1 MTGKVVGGG
10 WPEDPDRGNPAW
22 DGTRGQQGTWVEAG
36 VQWRPRPQG
45 GGCPAMEKV
54 AGGPAGGNALP
65 GALGG
70 RTLWGNL
77 GGGQLGLRRQLV
89 GLWGWFIGGRGAA
102 GGSR

>member
-54 AGGPAGGNALP
+54 AGGFAGGNALP
-65 GALGG
+65 CAGAVGWVHSVGKFG
-70 RTLWGNL
+70 R
-77 GGGQLGLRRQLV
+77 
-89 GLWGWFIGGRGAA
+89 RGSGVKEAA
-102 GGSR
+102 DWVMGMV